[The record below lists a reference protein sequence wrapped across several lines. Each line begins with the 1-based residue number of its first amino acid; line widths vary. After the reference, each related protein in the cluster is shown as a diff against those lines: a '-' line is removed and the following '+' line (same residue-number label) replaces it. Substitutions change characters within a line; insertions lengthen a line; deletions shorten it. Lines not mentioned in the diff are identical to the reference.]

1 MYFKTVFCMAL
12 TLGALSASA
21 LEIRNPRCEYRVNP
35 LGIDAAHP
43 RLSWELSSD
52 QRGMVQESYR
62 ILVASAPDLL
72 NRNQGDLWDSGIVQS
87 DRSIQV
93 QYAGK
98 KLESKTLCHW
108 KVLVRTTD
116 GNFRMGIYRMGHWGR
131 SRVLP
136 PILRRYPSF

>member
-1 MYFKTVFCMAL
+1 MAL

>member
-12 TLGALSASA
+12 ALGALSASA

-72 NRNQGDLWDSGIVQS
+72 NRNQGDLWDSGSGSERPVHSGSVCGQKAGIKDPLS
-87 DRSIQV
+87 LEGAGTDDRWH
-93 QYAGK
+93 AGGK
-98 KLESKTLCHW
+98 CAGLLEHGDP
-108 KVLVRTTD
+108 RT
-116 GNFRMGIYRMGHWGR
+116 
-131 SRVLP
+131 S
-136 PILRRYPSF
+136 

>member
-12 TLGALSASA
+12 ALGALSASA

-87 DRSIQV
+87 DRSVQV

-98 KLESKTLCHW
+98 PLESKTLLSLEGAGKDDRWHSSGKCAG
-108 KVLVRTTD
+108 LLEYGDPRT
-116 GNFRMGIYRMGHWGR
+116 
-131 SRVLP
+131 S
-136 PILRRYPSF
+136 

>member
-12 TLGALSASA
+12 ALGALSASA

-72 NRNQGDLWDSGIVQS
+72 NRNQGDLWDSGSGAERPVHSGSVCGQKTGIKDPLS
-87 DRSIQV
+87 LES
-93 QYAGK
+93 AGK
-98 KLESKTLCHW
+98 DDRWHSSGKCAGLLEYGDP
-108 KVLVRTTD
+108 RT
-116 GNFRMGIYRMGHWGR
+116 
-131 SRVLP
+131 S
-136 PILRRYPSF
+136 